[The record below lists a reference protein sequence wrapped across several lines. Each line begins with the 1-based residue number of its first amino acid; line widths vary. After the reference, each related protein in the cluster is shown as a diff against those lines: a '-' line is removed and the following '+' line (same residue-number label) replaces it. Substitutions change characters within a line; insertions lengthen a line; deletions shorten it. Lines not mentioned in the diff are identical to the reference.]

1 MVKSVRSDRGEF
13 LLVCI
18 AVPALVKSVDGY
30 KAIAEV
36 NGKSRQVNIF
46 FTPEV
51 RTGDYVLLDNGYST
65 RILSV
70 FEMLEIL
77 DLLEEISKSAGD

>member
-1 MVKSVRSDRGEF
+1 M
-13 LLVCI
+13 CI
-18 AVPALVKSVDGY
+18 AVPALVKLVNGY

-36 NGKSRQVNIF
+36 DGKSRQINVF

-51 RTGDYVLLDNGYST
+51 RVGDYVLLDNGYST

-70 FEMLEIL
+70 LEMLEIL
-77 DLLEEISKSAGD
+77 DFLEEISKSASD

>member
-1 MVKSVRSDRGEF
+1 M
-13 LLVCI
+13 CI

>member
-1 MVKSVRSDRGEF
+1 M
-13 LLVCI
+13 CI

-36 NGKSRQVNIF
+36 DGKSRQINVF

-51 RTGDYVLLDNGYST
+51 RVGDYVLLDNGYST
-65 RILSV
+65 RILGV
-70 FEMLEIL
+70 LETLEIL
-77 DLLEEISKSAGD
+77 DFLEEISKSASD